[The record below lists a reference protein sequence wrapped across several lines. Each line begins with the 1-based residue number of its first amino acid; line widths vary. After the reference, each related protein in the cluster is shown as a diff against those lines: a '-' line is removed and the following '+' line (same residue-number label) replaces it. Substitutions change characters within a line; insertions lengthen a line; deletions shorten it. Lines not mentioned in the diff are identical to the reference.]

1 MTTKHKN
8 KTFATFI
15 TTVFGSI
22 GLHRF
27 YLYGAKDVWGWIHF
41 VTLPLSLLALGLW
54 PDQQKL
60 FLFAPFIASE
70 LIAILEALVTGLM
83 PDEKW
88 DAQQNAHSGKKSES
102 TWLIALIIVLSVG
115 VGAIGLIGTIARTFD
130 LLFTGGSYG

>member
-1 MTTKHKN
+1 MTTNHKN
-8 KTFATFI
+8 KTFTTFI

-22 GLHRF
+22 GIHRF
-27 YLYGAKDVWGWIHF
+27 YLYGAKDVWGWLHLA
-41 VTLPLSLLALGLW
+41 TLPLSLLAFTLW

-60 FLFAPFIASE
+60 FVFAPLIASA

-83 PDEKW
+83 SDEKW
-88 DAQQNAHSGKKSES
+88 DAQQNVNSGKKSES

-115 VGAIGLIGTIARTFD
+115 VGAVGLIGTIARTFD